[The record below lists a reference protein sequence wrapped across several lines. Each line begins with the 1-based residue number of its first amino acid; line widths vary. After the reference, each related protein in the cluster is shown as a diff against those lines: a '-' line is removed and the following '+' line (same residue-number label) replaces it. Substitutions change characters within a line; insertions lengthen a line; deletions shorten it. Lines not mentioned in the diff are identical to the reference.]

1 MSQRDVPLD
10 QIIEAA
16 LLAAGEPLTLE
27 RMAGLFDEYTS
38 PTKPALREALGRLGE
53 RHLPRHSALEL
64 IETASGWRLRIR
76 QQFSPWVSRLWEERP
91 QRYSR
96 ALLET
101 LALVAYRQPV
111 TRGDIEQ
118 VRGVTVS
125 SSIMRTLV
133 ERGWVRVVGHR
144 DVPGRP
150 AVFATT
156 RQFLDDFGL
165 KTLEELPPVH
175 ELKGFEGLEQLEAE
189 LYDVPP
195 SQTLP
200 LPEDP
205 DAENEGA
212 EQDGGEVDAGK
223 AGSKADDADVASTDI
238 ASTDIASTDVVSV
251 SETDNDPVAMQDDDG
266 EVTPAIPD
274 DATATAVPDD
284 WQPPEVTA
292 EQLEEALKA
301 RALENVPL
309 EMSSRPSTATPS
321 ATRAEED
328 HAGMA
333 STGLGLDFA
342 TLEARLSQRL
352 RGADEDDDAAD
363 TQPHDSSTAGT
374 VDDDDPA

>member
-1 MSQRDVPLD
+1 MSLRDVPLD

-27 RMAGLFDEYTS
+27 RLAGLFDEYSS
-38 PTKPALREALGRLGE
+38 PTKPALREALSKLE
-53 RHLPRHSALEL
+53 ARHPADKSALEL
-64 IETASGWRLRIR
+64 IETASGWRLRVR
-76 QQFSPWVSRLWEERP
+76 QQYSPWVSRLWEERP

-175 ELKGFEGLEQLEAE
+175 ELKGFEGLEQLEAD

-195 SQTLP
+195 SQTLS
-200 LPEDP
+200 LPDDP
-205 DAENEGA
+205 DGETKKASVDSADAVADTGTDPEHESAPEAKTGTGA
-212 EQDGGEVDAGK
+212 EKGLESGLESGGENDT
-223 AGSKADDADVASTDI
+223 GS
-238 ASTDIASTDVVSV
+238 
-251 SETDNDPVAMQDDDG
+251 P
-266 EVTPAIPD
+266 
-274 DATATAVPDD
+274 VPDD
-284 WQPPEVTA
+284 WQPPDVTA
-292 EQLEEALKA
+292 EQLEEALKM
-301 RALENVPL
+301 RALDTSGVSDETQDTAV
-309 EMSSRPSTATPS
+309 SSASQ
-321 ATRAEED
+321 AEDD

-333 STGLGLDFA
+333 STGSGFDFA

-363 TQPHDSSTAGT
+363 AQPHDSSTAGT

>member
-1 MSQRDVPLD
+1 MSSRDAPLD

-27 RMAGLFDEYTS
+27 RLAGLFDEYSS

-53 RHLPRHSALEL
+53 RHPADASALEL
-64 IETASGWRLRIR
+64 IETASGWRLRVR

-189 LYDVPP
+189 RYDVPP

-205 DAENEGA
+205 DGEG
-212 EQDGGEVDAGK
+212 DGEA
-223 AGSKADDADVASTDI
+223 SADDAP
-238 ASTDIASTDVVSV
+238 
-251 SETDNDPVAMQDDDG
+251 DPAPSG
-266 EVTPAIPD
+266 PD
-274 DATATAVPDD
+274 AAAVDATAVDATAADAPSAETFSDETSSDETSSETTGAQVPAD
-284 WQPPEVTA
+284 WQPPEITA

-301 RALENVPL
+301 RALDVAHDSPN
-309 EMSSRPSTATPS
+309 TAGPS
-321 ATRAEED
+321 ASQAEHD

-333 STGLGLDFA
+333 STGSGFDFA
-342 TLEARLSQRL
+342 TIEARLSQRL
-352 RGADEDDDAAD
+352 RGAEDEDGAGD
-363 TQPHDSSTAGT
+363 TPPNDSSAAGT

>member
-1 MSQRDVPLD
+1 MSSRDAPLD

-27 RMAGLFDEYTS
+27 RLAGLFDEYLS

-53 RHLPRHSALEL
+53 RHPADASALEL
-64 IETASGWRLRIR
+64 IETASGWRLRVR

-205 DAENEGA
+205 DGEG
-212 EQDGGEVDAGK
+212 DGGA
-223 AGSKADDADVASTDI
+223 SADDAMSRMIHRIPQDPPPHRRNMITPGWRPPARGSTSPRSKRAS
-238 ASTDIASTDVVSV
+238 ANVC
-251 SETDNDPVAMQDDDG
+251 
-266 EVTPAIPD
+266 
-274 DATATAVPDD
+274 AV
-284 WQPPEVTA
+284 Q
-292 EQLEEALKA
+292 KM
-301 RALENVPL
+301 R
-309 EMSSRPSTATPS
+309 
-321 ATRAEED
+321 
-328 HAGMA
+328 
-333 STGLGLDFA
+333 TGLAIRHPMTPPLPGPSMMT
-342 TLEARLSQRL
+342 TLRKRNSY
-352 RGADEDDDAAD
+352 
-363 TQPHDSSTAGT
+363 
-374 VDDDDPA
+374 

>member
-1 MSQRDVPLD
+1 MSSRDAPLD

-27 RMAGLFDEYTS
+27 RLAGLFDEYSS

-53 RHLPRHSALEL
+53 RHPADASALEL
-64 IETASGWRLRIR
+64 IETASGWRLRVR

-205 DAENEGA
+205 DGEG
-212 EQDGGEVDAGK
+212 DGEA
-223 AGSKADDADVASTDI
+223 SADDAP
-238 ASTDIASTDVVSV
+238 
-251 SETDNDPVAMQDDDG
+251 DPAPSG
-266 EVTPAIPD
+266 PD
-274 DATATAVPDD
+274 AAAVDATAVDATAADAPSAETFSDETSSDETSSETTGAQVPAD
-284 WQPPEVTA
+284 WQPPEITA

-301 RALENVPL
+301 RALDVAHDSPN
-309 EMSSRPSTATPS
+309 TAGPS
-321 ATRAEED
+321 ASQAEHD

-333 STGLGLDFA
+333 STGSGFDFA
-342 TLEARLSQRL
+342 TIEARLSQRL
-352 RGADEDDDAAD
+352 RGAEDEDGAGD
-363 TQPHDSSTAGT
+363 TPPNDSSAAGT

>member
-1 MSQRDVPLD
+1 MSLRYVPLD

-27 RMAGLFDEYTS
+27 RLAGLFDEYSS
-38 PTKPALREALGRLGE
+38 PTSPALREALGKLE
-53 RHLPRHSALEL
+53 ARHPADKSALEL
-64 IETASGWRLRIR
+64 IETASGWRLRVR
-76 QQFSPWVSRLWEERP
+76 QQYSPWVSRLWEERP

-175 ELKGFEGLEQLEAE
+175 ELKGFEGLEQLEAD

-200 LPEDP
+200 LPDDPDGETEEAPADSVDAGADPEHESAP
-205 DAENEGA
+205 DAETGEKTESGA
-212 EQDGGEVDAGK
+212 ETGLESDL
-223 AGSKADDADVASTDI
+223 
-238 ASTDIASTDVVSV
+238 
-251 SETDNDPVAMQDDDG
+251 ETG
-266 EVTPAIPD
+266 TGTP
-274 DATATAVPDD
+274 VPDD
-284 WQPPEVTA
+284 WQPPDVTA
-292 EQLEEALKA
+292 EQLEEALKM
-301 RALENVPL
+301 RALDTSGASADTPN
-309 EMSSRPSTATPS
+309 TAAPS
-321 ATRAEED
+321 ASQAEND

-333 STGLGLDFA
+333 STGSGFDFA

-352 RGADEDDDAAD
+352 RGADEDDDAAGA
-363 TQPHDSSTAGT
+363 QPHDSSAAGT

>member
-1 MSQRDVPLD
+1 
-10 QIIEAA
+10 
-16 LLAAGEPLTLE
+16 
-27 RMAGLFDEYTS
+27 S

-53 RHLPRHSALEL
+53 RHLPKSSALEL
-64 IETASGWRLRIR
+64 IETASGWRLRVR

-205 DAENEGA
+205 EAADGSDADGDAGGAEIDDAEM
-212 EQDGGEVDAGK
+212 DGIEATGGK
-223 AGSKADDADVASTDI
+223 TASVT
-238 ASTDIASTDVVSV
+238 
-251 SETDNDPVAMQDDDG
+251 TDNDTVAEPDEGG
-266 EVTPAIPD
+266 EDTPTHSG

-292 EQLEEALKA
+292 EQLEEALRI
-301 RALENVPL
+301 RALESVP
-309 EMSSRPSTATPS
+309 EASSLPSAATPS
-321 ATRAEED
+321 ATQAEED

-352 RGADEDDDAAD
+352 RGVDEDDDAAE

>member
-1 MSQRDVPLD
+1 MSLRDVPLD

-27 RMAGLFDEYTS
+27 RLAGLFDEYSS
-38 PTKPALREALGRLGE
+38 PTRPALREALGKLE
-53 RHLPRHSALEL
+53 ARHPADKSALEL
-64 IETASGWRLRIR
+64 IETASGWRLRVR
-76 QQFSPWVSRLWEERP
+76 QQYSPWVSRLWEERP

-175 ELKGFEGLEQLEAE
+175 ELKGFEGLEQLEAD

-200 LPEDP
+200 LPDDPDGETEEAPADSVDAGADPEHETTPESAP
-205 DAENEGA
+205 DAETGEKTGEKTEPGA
-212 EQDGGEVDAGK
+212 ETGLESGLETGL
-223 AGSKADDADVASTDI
+223 
-238 ASTDIASTDVVSV
+238 
-251 SETDNDPVAMQDDDG
+251 ETDTG
-266 EVTPAIPD
+266 TP
-274 DATATAVPDD
+274 VPDD
-284 WQPPEVTA
+284 WQPPDVTA
-292 EQLEEALKA
+292 EQLEEALKM
-301 RALENVPL
+301 RALDTSGASADMPN
-309 EMSSRPSTATPS
+309 TAAPS
-321 ATRAEED
+321 ASQAEND

-333 STGLGLDFA
+333 STGSGFDFA

-363 TQPHDSSTAGT
+363 AQPHDSSAAGT

>member
-1 MSQRDVPLD
+1 MSSRDAPLD

-27 RMAGLFDEYTS
+27 RLAGLFDEYSS

-53 RHLPRHSALEL
+53 RHPADASALEL
-64 IETASGWRLRIR
+64 IETASGWRLRVR

-205 DAENEGA
+205 DGEG
-212 EQDGGEVDAGK
+212 DGEA
-223 AGSKADDADVASTDI
+223 SADDA
-238 ASTDIASTDVVSV
+238 
-251 SETDNDPVAMQDDDG
+251 
-266 EVTPAIPD
+266 PD
-274 DATATAVPDD
+274 SAPSGPDATAVDAAAADATAVDTAAADAPSAETFSDETSSDETSSETTGAQVPAD
-284 WQPPEVTA
+284 WQPPEITA

-301 RALENVPL
+301 RALDVADDSPN
-309 EMSSRPSTATPS
+309 TAGPS
-321 ATRAEED
+321 ASQAEHD

-333 STGLGLDFA
+333 STGSGFDFA
-342 TLEARLSQRL
+342 TIEARLSQRL
-352 RGADEDDDAAD
+352 RGAEDEDGAGD
-363 TQPHDSSTAGT
+363 TPPNDSSAAGT

>member
-1 MSQRDVPLD
+1 MSQRDAPLD

-16 LLAAGEPLTLE
+16 LLAAGEPLTLD

-53 RHLPRHSALEL
+53 RHLPKSSALEL
-64 IETASGWRLRIR
+64 IETASGWRLRVR

-205 DAENEGA
+205 EAADGSDADGDAGGAEIDDAEM
-212 EQDGGEVDAGK
+212 DGIEATGGK
-223 AGSKADDADVASTDI
+223 TASVT
-238 ASTDIASTDVVSV
+238 
-251 SETDNDPVAMQDDDG
+251 TDNDTVAEPDEGG
-266 EVTPAIPD
+266 EETPTHSG

-292 EQLEEALKA
+292 EQLEEALRI
-301 RALENVPL
+301 RALESVP
-309 EMSSRPSTATPS
+309 EASSLPSAATPS
-321 ATRAEED
+321 ATQAEED

-352 RGADEDDDAAD
+352 RGVDEDDDAAE

>member
-1 MSQRDVPLD
+1 MSSRDAPLD

-27 RMAGLFDEYTS
+27 RLAGLFDEYSS

-53 RHLPRHSALEL
+53 RHPADASALEL
-64 IETASGWRLRIR
+64 IETASGWRLRVR

-205 DAENEGA
+205 DGEG
-212 EQDGGEVDAGK
+212 DGEA
-223 AGSKADDADVASTDI
+223 SADDAPDLAPSGPDAAAS
-238 ASTDIASTDVVSV
+238 
-251 SETDNDPVAMQDDDG
+251 
-266 EVTPAIPD
+266 
-274 DATATAVPDD
+274 DATAVDAPSAETFSDETSSDETSSETTGAQVPAD
-284 WQPPEVTA
+284 WQPPEITA

-301 RALENVPL
+301 RALDVADDSPN
-309 EMSSRPSTATPS
+309 TAGPS
-321 ATRAEED
+321 ASQAEHD

-333 STGLGLDFA
+333 STGSGFDFA
-342 TLEARLSQRL
+342 TIEARLSQRL
-352 RGADEDDDAAD
+352 RGAEDEDGAGD
-363 TQPHDSSTAGT
+363 TPPNDSSAAGT

>member
-1 MSQRDVPLD
+1 MSQRDAPLD

-16 LLAAGEPLTLE
+16 LLAAGEPLTLD

-53 RHLPRHSALEL
+53 RHLPKSSALEL
-64 IETASGWRLRIR
+64 IETASGWRLRVR

-205 DAENEGA
+205 DGEG
-212 EQDGGEVDAGK
+212 DGEA
-223 AGSKADDADVASTDI
+223 SADDAP
-238 ASTDIASTDVVSV
+238 
-251 SETDNDPVAMQDDDG
+251 DPAPSG
-266 EVTPAIPD
+266 PD
-274 DATATAVPDD
+274 AAAVDATAVDATAADAPSAETFSDETSSDETSSETTGAQVPAD
-284 WQPPEVTA
+284 WQPPEITA

-301 RALENVPL
+301 RALDVAHDSPN
-309 EMSSRPSTATPS
+309 TAGPS
-321 ATRAEED
+321 ASQAEHD

-333 STGLGLDFA
+333 STGSGFDFA
-342 TLEARLSQRL
+342 TIEARLSQRL
-352 RGADEDDDAAD
+352 RGVDEDDDAAE

>member
-1 MSQRDVPLD
+1 MSLRDVPLD

-27 RMAGLFDEYTS
+27 RLAGLFDEYSS
-38 PTKPALREALGRLGE
+38 PTRPALREALSKLE
-53 RHLPRHSALEL
+53 ARHPADKSALEL
-64 IETASGWRLRIR
+64 IETASGWRLRVR
-76 QQFSPWVSRLWEERP
+76 QQYSPWVSRLWEERP

-175 ELKGFEGLEQLEAE
+175 ELKGFEGLEQLEAD

-200 LPEDP
+200 LPDDPDGETEEAPADGADPEHETAAESAP
-205 DAENEGA
+205 DAEAGEKTESGA
-212 EQDGGEVDAGK
+212 ETGLESGLESEG
-223 AGSKADDADVASTDI
+223 
-238 ASTDIASTDVVSV
+238 
-251 SETDNDPVAMQDDDG
+251 ETDTG
-266 EVTPAIPD
+266 TP
-274 DATATAVPDD
+274 VPDD
-284 WQPPEVTA
+284 WQPPDVTA
-292 EQLEEALKA
+292 EQLEEALKT
-301 RALENVPL
+301 RALD
-309 EMSSRPSTATPS
+309 TAGASADTPNTAAPS
-321 ATRAEED
+321 ASQAED
-328 HAGMA
+328 NHAGMA
-333 STGLGLDFA
+333 STGSGFDFA

-363 TQPHDSSTAGT
+363 AQPHDSSAAGT

>member
-1 MSQRDVPLD
+1 MSSRDAPLD

-27 RMAGLFDEYTS
+27 RLAGLFDEYSS

-53 RHLPRHSALEL
+53 RHPADASALEL
-64 IETASGWRLRIR
+64 IETASGWRLRVR

-205 DAENEGA
+205 DGEG
-212 EQDGGEVDAGK
+212 DGEA
-223 AGSKADDADVASTDI
+223 SADDAP
-238 ASTDIASTDVVSV
+238 
-251 SETDNDPVAMQDDDG
+251 DPAPSG
-266 EVTPAIPD
+266 PD
-274 DATATAVPDD
+274 AAAADATAADAPSAETFSDTTSSSETSSDETSSDETSSETTGAQVPAD
-284 WQPPEVTA
+284 WQPPEITA

-301 RALENVPL
+301 RALDVADDSPN
-309 EMSSRPSTATPS
+309 TAGPS
-321 ATRAEED
+321 ASQAEHD

-333 STGLGLDFA
+333 STGSGFDFA
-342 TLEARLSQRL
+342 TIEARLSQRL
-352 RGADEDDDAAD
+352 RGAEDEDGAGD
-363 TQPHDSSTAGT
+363 TPPNDSSAAGT

>member
-1 MSQRDVPLD
+1 MSSRDAPLD

-27 RMAGLFDEYTS
+27 RLAGLFDEYSS

-53 RHLPRHSALEL
+53 RHPADASALEL
-64 IETASGWRLRIR
+64 IETASGWRLRVR

-205 DAENEGA
+205 DGEG
-212 EQDGGEVDAGK
+212 DGEA
-223 AGSKADDADVASTDI
+223 SADDA
-238 ASTDIASTDVVSV
+238 
-251 SETDNDPVAMQDDDG
+251 
-266 EVTPAIPD
+266 PD
-274 DATATAVPDD
+274 LAPSGPDAAAADATAVDAPSAETSSDTTSSSETFSDETSSDETSSDETSSETRGAQVPAD
-284 WQPPEVTA
+284 WQPPEITA

-301 RALENVPL
+301 RALDVADDSPN
-309 EMSSRPSTATPS
+309 TAGPS
-321 ATRAEED
+321 ASQAEHD

-333 STGLGLDFA
+333 STGSGFDFA
-342 TLEARLSQRL
+342 TIEARLSQRL
-352 RGADEDDDAAD
+352 RGAEDEDGAGD
-363 TQPHDSSTAGT
+363 TPPNDSSAAGT

>member
-1 MSQRDVPLD
+1 MSLRDVPLD

-27 RMAGLFDEYTS
+27 RLAGLFDEYSS
-38 PTKPALREALGRLGE
+38 PTKPALREALGKLE
-53 RHLPRHSALEL
+53 ARHPADTSALEL
-64 IETASGWRLRIR
+64 IETASGWRLRVR
-76 QQFSPWVSRLWEERP
+76 QQYSPWVSRLWEERP

-175 ELKGFEGLEQLEAE
+175 ELKGFEGLEQLEAD

-200 LPEDP
+200 LPDDP
-205 DAENEGA
+205 
-212 EQDGGEVDAGK
+212 
-223 AGSKADDADVASTDI
+223 
-238 ASTDIASTDVVSV
+238 
-251 SETDNDPVAMQDDDG
+251 DG
-266 EVTPAIPD
+266 EVEEAPADGADAGTGPEHETAPESASDAEAESKTESALETGLETGLETDTGTP
-274 DATATAVPDD
+274 VPDD
-284 WQPPEVTA
+284 WQPPDVTA
-292 EQLEEALKA
+292 EQLEEALKM
-301 RALENVPL
+301 RALDTSGASDDTPN
-309 EMSSRPSTATPS
+309 TAVPS
-321 ATRAEED
+321 ASQAEND

-333 STGLGLDFA
+333 STGSGFDFA

-363 TQPHDSSTAGT
+363 AQPHDSSAAGT